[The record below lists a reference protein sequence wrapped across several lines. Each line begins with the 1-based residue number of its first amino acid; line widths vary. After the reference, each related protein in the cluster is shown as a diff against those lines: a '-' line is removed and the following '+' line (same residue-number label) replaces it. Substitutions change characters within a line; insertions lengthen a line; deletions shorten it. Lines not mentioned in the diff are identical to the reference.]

1 MRRDRY
7 QQGSLVL
14 KDRRKG
20 KVWKFR
26 WREVQLDGSI
36 RRRSAEVG
44 SYDEYPNESAAQ
56 KAADALRLDINQQTQ
71 ARLLKEVN
79 IETLEEQKAYSTQ
92 YAYEVYLKKWILPRW
107 RSYRLIDV
115 KAVDVE
121 KWLKSLR
128 LARGSKAKIRNLMS
142 ALVSHAIRWEWTA
155 RNPITS
161 VRQSAKRESVP
172 DVLTP
177 EELAALL
184 LKLPEPLRTA
194 AELDAFTGLRRG
206 ELIGLQWE
214 DVDFENFTVHV
225 RRSVVMMVQGN
236 TKTEASAKDVPL
248 DAALAESLLKTLQ
261 SLQQI
266 AGLGVCFTANERQA
280 TVLAGCV
287 VEEIWSACCNESGHF
302 ETRWL
307 SHVPSF
313 VYDAAHAEQ
322 RRHQSGART
331 SSPCEQPNHSR
342 SVRAGEHG
350 RETFGAEQAREGGV
364 AKRIGK
370 VLRLDP
376 IGPQSRFA
384 DSLEVFEK
392 YGGDDETRTRDLCRD
407 RAAL

>member
-14 KDRRKG
+14 RDRKKG
-20 KVWKFR
+20 KIWKFR

-44 SYDEYPNESAAQ
+44 SFDEYPNESAAQ

-71 ARLLKEVN
+71 TRLLKEVN
-79 IETLEEQKAYSTQ
+79 IETLVRHYREHELPDIFHDRKPLPGTADDQQKAYSTQ
-92 YAYEVYLKKWILPRW
+92 YAYEVYLKRWILPRW

-142 ALVSHAIRWEWTA
+142 ALFSHAIRWEWTA

-172 DVLTP
+172 DVLSP

-184 LKLPEPLRTA
+184 SKLPEPLRTA

-214 DVDFENFTVHV
+214 DVDFENFSIHV

-248 DAALAESLLKTLQ
+248 DAALAESLLKLR
-261 SLQQI
+261 L
-266 AGLGVCFTANERQA
+266 
-280 TVLAGCV
+280 
-287 VEEIWSACCNESGHF
+287 
-302 ETRWL
+302 
-307 SHVPSF
+307 
-313 VYDAAHAEQ
+313 
-322 RRHQSGART
+322 
-331 SSPCEQPNHSR
+331 SSPYNRSQDWVFASPRRKGKQPYWPDALWKRYGRPAVTKAGISKRVGFHTFRHTYTTLLTQNGEDIKVVQELLRHANSR
-342 SVRAGEHG
+342 ITLDLYAQANMGE
-350 RETFGAEQAREGGV
+350 
-364 AKRIGK
+364 KRLAQSK
-370 VLRLDP
+370 LVKQVLQK
-376 IGPQSRFA
+376 G
-384 DSLEVFEK
+384 
-392 YGGDDETRTRDLCRD
+392 
-407 RAAL
+407 